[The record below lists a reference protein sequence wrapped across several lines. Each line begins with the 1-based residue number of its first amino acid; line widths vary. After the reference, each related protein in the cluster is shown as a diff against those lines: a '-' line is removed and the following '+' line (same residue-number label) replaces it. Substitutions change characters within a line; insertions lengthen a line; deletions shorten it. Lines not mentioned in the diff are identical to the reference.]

1 MIYHKWLK
9 QPPRTQ
15 DKEQLAKKK
24 DNLQPQLLVL
34 I

>member
-1 MIYHKWLK
+1 MIHHKWLK

-24 DNLQPQLLVL
+24 DNLQPHY
-34 I
+34 